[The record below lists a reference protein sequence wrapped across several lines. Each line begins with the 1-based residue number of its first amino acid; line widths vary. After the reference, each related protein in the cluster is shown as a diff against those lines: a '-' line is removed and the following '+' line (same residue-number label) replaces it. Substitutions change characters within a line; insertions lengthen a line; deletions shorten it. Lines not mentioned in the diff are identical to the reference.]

1 MNFRDMDYGTLVVF
15 FFPLNPSFEGFLLR
29 TSFRELPGVAAAGA
43 GCVHLCVDAIKSYRL
58 VCQVCFFRDEKCYL
72 IMLFAVLSAEDL
84 LLLPDAAGMFAAGYS
99 DLIFFFFKL
108 DCKAI
113 SETSGKFPSI

>member
-1 MNFRDMDYGTLVVF
+1 MCAFVHGCDQ
-15 FFPLNPSFEGFLLR
+15 
-29 TSFRELPGVAAAGA
+29 ELQIGLSG
-43 GCVHLCVDAIKSYRL
+43 LF
-58 VCQVCFFRDEKCYL
+58 FFRDEKCYL